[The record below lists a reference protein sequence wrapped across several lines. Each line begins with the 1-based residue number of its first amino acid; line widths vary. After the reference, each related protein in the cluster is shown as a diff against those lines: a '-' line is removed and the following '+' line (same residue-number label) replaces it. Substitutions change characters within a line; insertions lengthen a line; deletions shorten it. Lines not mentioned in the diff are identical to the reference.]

1 MARNA
6 AFDLLI
12 EMARGCKEN
21 YLELQKLLLRHHI
34 SGKGCA
40 VFVKL
45 QHRWPQICH
54 DITCSCAAL
63 IHQGQLLPLSR
74 IRQIWIISYNKTTV
88 LELHKVYTTCNFNKE
103 TWWEIMLSWVVSY
116 RW

>member
-6 AFDLLI
+6 AFDLLM

-34 SGKGCA
+34 SGKGFA

-45 QHRWPQICH
+45 QHRWPQVCH
-54 DITCSCAAL
+54 GIKFPLLHS
-63 IHQGQLLPLSR
+63 QGSTFT
-74 IRQIWIISYNKTTV
+74 IIKN
-88 LELHKVYTTCNFNKE
+88 
-103 TWWEIMLSWVVSY
+103 
-116 RW
+116 